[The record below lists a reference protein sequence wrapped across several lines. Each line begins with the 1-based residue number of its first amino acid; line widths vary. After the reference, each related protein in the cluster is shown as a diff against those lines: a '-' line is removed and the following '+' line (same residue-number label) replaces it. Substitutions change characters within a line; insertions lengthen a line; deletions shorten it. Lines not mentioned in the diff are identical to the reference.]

1 VTVPDDRAQA
11 AEELLQEV
19 IRAFKVRRLYEGDHP
34 QRAAIEGSA
43 TARIA
48 AILEERGALELAL
61 EDGEARLEDRTL
73 STGAGDTSVVSILY
87 HEGIREIVF
96 QPGLTAG
103 ELARFLDHVAEV
115 AAVAAGERDLLA
127 RLWEET
133 LPHIHYVFVERLAD
147 HEWTP
152 DVAEPPAEEATAAG
166 PVVLEP
172 DDRLAL
178 GMPVVSL
185 PDPTAYRLTDGEL
198 AGLQAELEGEK
209 ARTLLHETLTCLREL
224 LLDPPHDDPTPVVG
238 AIADIQGRLLGEG
251 RLAEVRG
258 LHDLFVS
265 YLDSPRRD
273 PRVVEAFALL
283 RRAAV
288 DGAALA
294 RLVERLDEG
303 HATEEELTGYLSML
317 GPEELPALLVALPET
332 KRLCQRPAVGAVLEG
347 LAARNPQA
355 LRDALAGGDEAAAG
369 AAAYLAGTTGDLE
382 MGPAFQAALGRPE
395 PRVRLEAIQ
404 ALKHLG
410 DGGVPYAA
418 GAVEDADPA
427 VRVYALRHLIA
438 HRFEPAFP
446 AVAALFDRI
455 DQEGRSLAERRLVYE
470 AFGALGGSRAVDEL
484 ARRMGRRGVFR
495 KGDPEVATCAIV
507 GLAATG
513 SPVAREIVEEAA
525 RDRDDLVRGAARSA
539 LQTWHRSEAGSAG

>member
-1 VTVPDDRAQA
+1 MTLPDDRVQA

-34 QRAAIEGSA
+34 QRAAIEASA

-61 EDGEARLEDRTL
+61 EDGVARLEDRPL
-73 STGAGDTSVVSILY
+73 STGAGDASVVSILY

-103 ELARFLDHVAEV
+103 ELVLFLDHVAEV

-152 DVAEPPAEEATAAG
+152 DVAEPQEEDALVAG

-172 DDRLAL
+172 DDRRAL
-178 GMPVVSL
+178 EMPVVSL
-185 PDPTAYRLTDGEL
+185 ADPTAYRLSDAEL
-198 AGLQAELEGEK
+198 AGLQAELEGER
-209 ARTLLHETLTCLREL
+209 ARTLLHETLTCIREL
-224 LLDPPHDDPTPVVG
+224 LFDPPHDDPTPVVG
-238 AIADIQGRLLGEG
+238 AIADIQGRLLAEG

-258 LHDLFVS
+258 LHDLFAC

-273 PRVVEAFALL
+273 PRIVEAFALL
-283 RRAAV
+283 RRAAI

-303 HATEEELTGYLSML
+303 HATEEELTGYLGML

-332 KRLCQRPAVGAVLEG
+332 KRLCQRPAVGAVVEG
-347 LAARNPQA
+347 LAARNPKA
-355 LRDALAGGDEAAAG
+355 LEDALAGGDEAAASV
-369 AAAYLAGTTGDLE
+369 AAYLAGMTGDVE
-382 MGPAFQAALGRPE
+382 MGPALEAALGRPE

-418 GAVEDADPA
+418 GAIEDEDPA

-446 AVAALFDRI
+446 AVAVLFDRI
-455 DQEGRSLAERRLVYE
+455 DREGRSVAERRLVYE

-495 KGDPEVATCAIV
+495 RGDPEIAACAIA

-513 SPVAREIVEEAA
+513 SPAAREIVEEA
-525 RDRDDLVRGAARSA
+525 
-539 LQTWHRSEAGSAG
+539 

>member
-1 VTVPDDRAQA
+1 MTVPDDRARA

-19 IRAFKVRRLYEGDHP
+19 VRAFKVRRLYEGDHP
-34 QRAAIEGSA
+34 QRATTETAA

-48 AILEERGALELAL
+48 AILEERGALDLAL
-61 EDGEARLEDRTL
+61 ENGVARLEDRTL
-73 STGAGDTSVVSILY
+73 STGAGDASVVSILY

-96 QPGLTAG
+96 QPGLTAE

-152 DVAEPPAEEATAAG
+152 DAAEPPAEDAAAAG

-172 DDRLAL
+172 DDRRAL
-178 GMPVVSL
+178 EMPVVSL
-185 PDPTAYRLTDGEL
+185 PDPTAYRLTDVEL

-209 ARTLLHETLTCLREL
+209 ARTLLHETLTCIREL
-224 LLDPPHDDPTPVVG
+224 LFDPPHDDPTPVVG
-238 AIADIQGRLLGEG
+238 AVADIQGRLLGEG

-258 LHDLFVS
+258 LHDLFES
-265 YLDSPRRD
+265 YLESPRRD

-288 DGAALA
+288 DGAALE

-303 HATEEELTGYLSML
+303 HATEEELTGYLGML
-317 GPEELPALLVALPET
+317 GPEELPALLVSLPDM
-332 KRLCQRPAVGAVLEG
+332 KRLCQRPAVGAVLDG
-347 LAARNPQA
+347 LAARNPAA
-355 LRDALAGGDEAAAG
+355 LKDALAGGDEVAAG

-382 MGPAFQAALGRPE
+382 MGPALETALGRPE

-410 DGGVPYAA
+410 DAGVPYAA
-418 GAVEDADPA
+418 GAVDDPDPA

-438 HRFEPAFP
+438 HRFAPAFP
-446 AVAALFDRI
+446 VVAALFDRI
-455 DQEGRSLAERRLVYE
+455 DQEGRSVAERRLVYE

-495 KGDPEVATCAIV
+495 KGDPEIAACAIA

-513 SPVAREIVEEAA
+513 SPAAREIVEEAA

-539 LQTWHRSEAGSAG
+539 LEAWHRSGAGSAR

>member
-1 VTVPDDRAQA
+1 MTVTDDGVRA
-11 AEELLQEV
+11 AEELLQEL

-34 QRAAIEGSA
+34 QRAATEASA

-48 AILEERGALELAL
+48 ALLEERGALDFVL
-61 EDGEARLEDRTL
+61 EDGVARLEDRPL
-73 STGAGDTSVVSILY
+73 STGAGDASIVSILY

-133 LPHIHYVFVERLAD
+133 LPHIDYVFVERLAD
-147 HEWTP
+147 QEWAP
-152 DVAEPPAEEATAAG
+152 EVAEPTAEDAAAAG
-166 PVVLEP
+166 AVVLEP
-172 DDRLAL
+172 DDRRAL
-178 GMPVVSL
+178 EMPVVSL
-185 PDPTAYRLTDGEL
+185 PDPTAYRLTDDEL

-209 ARTLLHETLTCLREL
+209 ARTLLHETLTCIREL
-224 LLDPPHDDPTPVVG
+224 LFDPPHDDAAPLVG
-238 AIADIQGRLLGEG
+238 ALADIQGRLLGEG

-258 LHDLFVS
+258 LHELFAV
-265 YLDSPRRD
+265 YLESPRRD
-273 PRVVEAFALL
+273 PRVAEAFAGLK
-283 RRAAV
+283 RSAI
-288 DGAALA
+288 DGDALS

-303 HATEEELTGYLSML
+303 QATEEELTRYLGMM
-317 GPEELPALLVALPET
+317 GPEDLPALLAALPEM
-332 KRLCQRPAVGAVLEG
+332 KRLSQRPAVGEILEG
-347 LAARNPQA
+347 LAARNREA
-355 LRDALAGGDEAAAG
+355 LKKALAGGDEVAAG
-369 AAAYLAGTTGDLE
+369 AAAYLAGTTGDADL
-382 MGPAFQAALGRPE
+382 GPALASALGRPE

-410 DGGVPYAA
+410 DAGVAHAA
-418 GAVEDADPA
+418 GAIEDPDPA

-455 DQEGRSLAERRLVYE
+455 DQEGRSVAERRLVYE
-470 AFGALGGSRAVDEL
+470 AFGALGGSRAVDAL

-495 KGDPEVATCAIV
+495 KGDPEVAACAIA
-507 GLAATG
+507 GLAAAG
-513 SPVAREIVEEAA
+513 SGAAREIIEEAA
-525 RDRDDLVRGAARSA
+525 RDRDDLVRGAARTA
-539 LQTWHRSEAGSAG
+539 LEAWQQGGARGAR

>member
-1 VTVPDDRAQA
+1 MTVPDDRVQA

-19 IRAFKVRRLYEGDHP
+19 IRAFKVRRLYEEDHP
-34 QRAAIEGSA
+34 QRAATEASA
-43 TARIA
+43 AARIVT
-48 AILEERGALELAL
+48 ILEERGALELAL
-61 EDGEARLEDRTL
+61 EDGEARLDDRPL
-73 STGAGDTSVVSILY
+73 STGGGETSIVSILY
-87 HEGIREIVF
+87 HEGIREVVF
-96 QPGLTAG
+96 QPGLTPV

-147 HEWTP
+147 QEWAP
-152 DVAEPPAEEATAAG
+152 DLAEPATAEAAAAG

-172 DDRLAL
+172 DDRRAL
-178 GMPVVSL
+178 EMPVVSL
-185 PDPTAYRLTDGEL
+185 PDPTAYRLTDEEL

-209 ARTLLHETLTCLREL
+209 ARTLLHETLTCIREL
-224 LLDPPHDDPTPVVG
+224 LIDPPHDDPTPVVG

-251 RLAEVRG
+251 RLVEVRG
-258 LHDLFVS
+258 LHDLFAS
-265 YLDSPRRD
+265 YLGSPRRD
-273 PRVVEAFALL
+273 QRVVEAFARL

-288 DGAALA
+288 DGAALEL
-294 RLVERLDEG
+294 LVERLEEG
-303 HATEEELTGYLSML
+303 HAKEEELTDYLGML
-317 GPEELPALLVALPET
+317 GPEELPALLVAFPEM
-332 KRLCQRPAVGAVLEG
+332 KRLCQRSAVGAIMER
-347 LAARNPQA
+347 LAARNPDA
-355 LRDALAGGDEAAAG
+355 LREALARGDEGTAG
-369 AAAYLAGTTGDLE
+369 AAAYLAGTTCDVE
-382 MGPAFQAALGRPE
+382 MGPTLEAALGRPE

-410 DGGVPYAA
+410 SAGVPYAA
-418 GAVEDADPA
+418 RAVEDADPA

-438 HRFEPAFP
+438 HRFEPAFA

-455 DQEGRSLAERRLVYE
+455 DQEDRSAAERRLVYE
-470 AFGALGGSRAVDEL
+470 AFGALGGSQAVDEL

-495 KGDPEVATCAIV
+495 KGDSEVATCAIA

-525 RDRDDLVRGAARSA
+525 RDRDDRVRGAARAA
-539 LQTWHRSEAGSAG
+539 LETWHRSGAGSAR